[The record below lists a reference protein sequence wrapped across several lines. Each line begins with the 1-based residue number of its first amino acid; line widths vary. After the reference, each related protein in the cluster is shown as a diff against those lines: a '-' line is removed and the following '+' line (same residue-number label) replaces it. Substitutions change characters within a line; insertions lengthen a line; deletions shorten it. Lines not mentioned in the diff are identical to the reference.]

1 MILHGIEITHTGGFR
16 QPIRVGPFARSLN
29 VLAAANESGKSTLI
43 RAAVRALFDKHTSK
57 DSDIK
62 SLRPVGSELAPKVAV
77 DFETSSGRYRI
88 EKTFLTAPR
97 STLQQMRDGAWQL
110 IAEADAADQRVQK
123 ILNAT
128 LPSRGASKPEHWG
141 LLGFLWARQGERAE
155 WPDLATDEP
164 SQRIRNHL
172 VRVEIDPVIERIR
185 AALTNEADAILTD
198 TGKPKAKGSLETAET
213 ELARIDGEIVSV
225 SQLRAQLE
233 DQHGRFDQLN
243 AEVAALES
251 EHTESERRSQ
261 ELLEQAK
268 KASHLQIELEK
279 LTADHQQASERL
291 QTITR
296 DAGSLLKWKRELDEA
311 AETIEQIAK
320 TTQDAEATILQ
331 TRAALGQKEK
341 QLGEIEERLV
351 ALRQSHARAGSL
363 LKMRQAATETARLQ
377 KQSERAGKAAA
388 ELAGLEQKRA
398 QLPNVSAAALR
409 KLEEIDS
416 RIRDLRAQARVS
428 GLSIAL
434 TPDKDAEIAWK
445 QSGAEKTEKLKARE
459 EHALQADQQ
468 MDLHLAGWG
477 KIMVRSGAKEL
488 RELSKELEQCQG
500 SLDQALL
507 AAQSPSI
514 EAARESLAARQDL
527 DTRIKAGQSALRDLL
542 GEQTSA
548 ADLAKLAAES
558 QKQTEALSAQLQP
571 NSDEQKLASVEIE
584 ASQVKF
590 AASIATAEKE
600 AKAVSAAIDS
610 ARRDERAA
618 LDAAQSA
625 RQKHTALQIQHKTL
639 ETKLD
644 EMLTRYTGQLDEG
657 LAAAQRDFVQTEAR
671 LKVAQSQ
678 MPPDFAQL
686 PDRSKRA
693 ARALQEVADQLQ
705 NKRTERDAI
714 RGALTTLGGQGLY
727 SRETDLIER
736 REDVLRRRDS
746 AKARGWAARIARD
759 LIEFR
764 KQAATRAVLT
774 PLEDRLSGVFAR
786 MTADTTRRVF
796 LDENL
801 QITGVGRTR
810 EECHAFDLLSQ
821 GAKEQLLLCLRLAAA
836 QELATA
842 EPQVLIL
849 DDVLVNT
856 DTIRQQRILDVLTEA
871 AHQLQIII
879 LTCHADRYRGI
890 GETMKIEA
898 VA

>member
-16 QPIRVGPFARSLN
+16 DPIRVGPFERGLN

-77 DFETSSGRYRI
+77 DFETSTGRYRI
-88 EKTFLTAPR
+88 EKTFLNAPR
-97 STLQQMRDGAWQL
+97 STLKQMREGEWQL

-155 WPDLATDEP
+155 WPDLAADES

-185 AALTNEADAILTD
+185 AALTTAADAILTD
-198 TGKPKAKGSLETAET
+198 TGKPKAKGPLETAET
-213 ELARIDGEIVSV
+213 DLARIDAEIASV

-233 DQHGRFDQLN
+233 EQHTRFDQLN
-243 AEVAALES
+243 AEVAVLES
-251 EHTESERRSQ
+251 EHTESDRRSQ
-261 ELLEQAK
+261 ELLEEAK
-268 KASHLQIELEK
+268 SASLLQIELEK

-291 QTITR
+291 QSITR
-296 DAGSLLKWKRELDEA
+296 DAGSLLKWQQDLAVVADA
-311 AETIEQIAK
+311 IEQIAK
-320 TTQDAEATILQ
+320 TTLNAEASILQ
-331 TRAALGQKEK
+331 TRGALAQKEK
-341 QLGEIEERLV
+341 QLSEIEARLA
-351 ALRQSHARAGSL
+351 ALRQSHSRTGSL
-363 LKMRQAATETARLQ
+363 LRLRQTGTESERLQ
-377 KQSERAGKAAA
+377 KQSERVSKASA
-388 ELAGLEQKRA
+388 ELADLEQKRA
-398 QLPNVSAAALR
+398 QLPNVTPAALR
-409 KLEEIDS
+409 KLEETDS

-428 GLSIAL
+428 GLSITL
-434 TPDKDAEIAWK
+434 TPDKDADIAWK
-445 QSGAEKTEKLKARE
+445 QASGEKTEKLTGKE
-459 EHALQADQQ
+459 ERVLQADQQ
-468 MDLHLAGWG
+468 MDLLLNGWG
-477 KIMVRSGAKEL
+477 KVTVKSGAKEL
-488 RELSKELEQCQG
+488 RELSKELEQCQHK
-500 SLDQALL
+500 LDQALL
-507 AAQSPSI
+507 DAQSSSI
-514 EAARESLAARQDL
+514 ETARESLAARQDL
-527 DTRIKAGQSALRDLL
+527 DTRIKVGQSALRDLL

-548 ADLAKLAAES
+548 ADLAKHLAES
-558 QKQTEALSAQLQP
+558 QRQTEALTVQLQP
-571 NSDEQKLASVEIE
+571 TADEQQSPSVEIE
-584 ASQVKF
+584 AQQAKL

-600 AKAVSAAIDS
+600 TKLLSAEIEL
-610 ARRDERAA
+610 ARRDERTA

-625 RQKHTALQIQHKTL
+625 RQKHTTLQIQHKTL
-639 ETKLD
+639 ETKVEELLARCDGRLD
-644 EMLTRYTGQLDEG
+644 EAH
-657 LAAAQRDFVQTEAR
+657 AAAQRDFVQAEAR

-686 PDRSKRA
+686 PDRSRRA

-705 NKRTERDAI
+705 HKRTERDSI

-746 AKARGWAARIARD
+746 AKARGWASRIARD

-796 LDENL
+796 LDEDL
-801 QITGVGRTR
+801 QITGIGRTR
-810 EECHAFDLLSQ
+810 EECHAFDVLSQ

-856 DTIRQQRILDVLTEA
+856 DAIRQQRILDVLTEA
-871 AHQLQIII
+871 ASQLQIVI

-890 GETMKIEA
+890 GETMQIEA